1 MGCKQVFHML
11 IESSDAG
18 DPESFRQTELFK
30 KCQEIGIIPRS
41 EAELAETARAQVLP
55 AAPLSPNGP
64 ATETEYQ
71 TPSLDND
78 TLSLT
83 LSVDQMWC
91 PACAWVIEET
101 LRRTPGIIGA
111 SCNFATDR
119 VRCDY
124 NPILTSP
131 QRIIDSIKGLGYEA
145 LLPGEETEARERKVE
160 FIRFVVSALLT
171 MNVMML
177 SFALYSGFFTEF
189 SPETIQKLSW
199 PTFVLASVVL
209 IYGGRNIYRRAWIG
223 ISIAAFS
230 METLITVGSFSAYFY
245 SIYGLLSGS
254 IHLYFDT
261 ASMLITLVLLGKL
274 LERRAK
280 AEVQEDL
287 ANFFSL
293 RPSKA
298 KICSEQYPRGRYVA
312 AEHLRQGDI
321 FRVEESEV
329 LAADGFI
336 LDGEGAVDESS
347 LTGEPLPITKK
358 IGDLVKSGSKV
369 IQGTFEIRAEGVG
382 EDSIVGQ
389 MIAIMEKALG
399 EKTPFEGKAERALQ
413 WFVPVI
419 IALGVGTGLVC
430 LLSGLSLDKAMIRAV
445 TVLVISCPCTLG
457 IAIPMARVA
466 GISLAGRKGI
476 LVRDFISFEQ
486 ADRVDAFVLDKTGTV
501 TKGQWSLREIIA
513 LDSLSG
519 AELLAL
525 AASLENESDHLIAA
539 EITREAARRQLQP
552 PSVEGVEVSENGVS
566 GVVTGKKIKIGS
578 RGFLAA
584 ELEAGPDLAVAENRP
599 EHSLVFMSYAGRVC
613 GVFVFGD
620 ELKPNSIPAVRRLHG
635 AGYRVALVSGDDDQ
649 TTKAIAKEVGIDEAQ
664 GGKLPQE
671 KASFISALQQQGQ
684 LVAMVGDGINDAPAL
699 VQADLAI
706 AVHSGSDL
714 GKEAADLTLM
724 RGDLL
729 QLWDFVLLAKEVKKK
744 IHQNLGF
751 SFIYNLVSIPIA
763 MSGLLT
769 PLIAVSAM
777 LLSSLSVIGNTLLL
791 LKKE

>member
-1 MGCKQVFHML
+1 ML

-18 DPESFRQTELFK
+18 DPESFRETELFK
-30 KCQEIGIIPRS
+30 KCQEIGIIPKS
-41 EAELAETARAQVLP
+41 EAELAEKARAQVLP

-64 ATETEYQ
+64 ATKTEYQ

-83 LSVDQMWC
+83 LNVDQMWC

-101 LRRTPGIIGA
+101 LRRTPGIIDA
-111 SCNFATDR
+111 SCIFATDR

-124 NPILTSP
+124 DPVLTSP
-131 QRIIDSIKGLGYEA
+131 QRIIDSIKELGYEA
-145 LLPGEETEARERKVE
+145 LLPGEETEARQRKVE

-199 PTFVLASVVL
+199 PTFVLASFVC
-209 IYGGRNIYRRAWIG
+209 IYGGHNIYRRAWIG
-223 ISIAAFS
+223 ISTAAFS
-230 METLITVGSFSAYFY
+230 METLITVGSLSAYFY

-280 AEVQEDL
+280 AEVHEDL

-293 RPSKA
+293 RPTKV
-298 KICSEQYPRGRYVA
+298 KICSEQYSQGRYVA
-312 AEHLRQGDI
+312 AENLRQGDI

-329 LAADGFI
+329 LPADGII
-336 LDGEGAVDESS
+336 LNGEGALDESS
-347 LTGEPLPITKK
+347 LTGEPLPVIKK
-358 IGDLVKSGSKV
+358 DGDLVKSGSKV
-369 IQGTFEIRAEGVG
+369 LQGTFEIRAEGVG
-382 EDSIVGQ
+382 EDSVVGQ

-476 LVRDFISFEQ
+476 LIRDFTSFEQ
-486 ADRVDAFVLDKTGTV
+486 AGRVDSFVLDKTGTV
-501 TKGQWSLREIIA
+501 TKGQWSLLKI
-513 LDSLSG
+513 LPVGSLSEK
-519 AELLAL
+519 ELLGL
-525 AASLENESDHLIAA
+525 AASLERESDHLIAA
-539 EITREAARRQLQP
+539 EIIREAAKQRAKLVTLQGL
-552 PSVEGVEVSENGVS
+552 EIFENGISAVLD
-566 GVVTGKKIKIGS
+566 GEKVKIGS
-578 RGFLAA
+578 RGFLVDEIKNSSALSL
-584 ELEAGPDLAVAENRP
+584 LENNP
-599 EHSLVFMSYAGRVC
+599 EHSLVFISLASEVC
-613 GVFVFGD
+613 GVFMFGD
-620 ELKPNSIPAVRRLHG
+620 EIKSTSTQAVQALREG
-635 AGYRVALVSGDDDQ
+635 EYQVALISGDDDL
-649 TTKAIAKEVGIDEAQ
+649 TTKAIAAEIGIEEAL
-664 GGKLPQE
+664 GGRLPQE
-671 KASFISALQQQGQ
+671 KATYISSLQNKSRQ
-684 LVAMVGDGINDAPAL
+684 VAMVGDGINDAPAL

-724 RGDLL
+724 RGDPL
-729 QLWDFVLLAKEVKKK
+729 QICDFIDLARKVKSKV
-744 IHQNLGF
+744 HQNLGC

-763 MSGLLT
+763 Q
-769 PLIAVSAM
+769 
-777 LLSSLSVIGNTLLL
+777 SLPCY
-791 LKKE
+791 